1 MCRYERNESV
11 WEVCVELFCILVLKL
26 REYESQTFSI
36 LQNPCCILG
45 FCTIGF
51 LRNQVR
57 VWTIPCTAILKL
69 ECWFCQ
75 VLAIIVSQQGLA
87 YANIVRCSIVI
98 KLSVFGLIRAA
109 SQANELVKT

>member
-26 REYESQTFSI
+26 REYESLTLGI
-36 LQNPCCILG
+36 LQNPLCILI

-51 LRNQVR
+51 CGNQVR
-57 VWTIPCTAILKL
+57 VWTIPCTAILEL
-69 ECWFCQ
+69 ECRFCQ
-75 VLAIIVSQQGLA
+75 VLAIVVSQQGLA
-87 YANIVRCSIVI
+87 HANIVRCPIVFE
-98 KLSVFGLIRAA
+98 LSVFGLIRAA